1 MELINSTDL
10 QFNSQPVAEAWL
22 GNTFLWGRGVIWTG
36 LGSDNNWSTAANWYK
51 LQVPPT
57 FALIQFTGTTRLTA
71 ANDFS
76 VDRPINNITFNS
88 SAGSFMLSGNRFILN
103 SGTIANNSSS
113 TQTINNDVKLGSG
126 VNYINANTGNITF
139 NGLLSGIG
147 SVSKTGNGTVKV
159 SVVRSIFTGS
169 VTVSGGTLQFDN
181 LTTNGGVD
189 LASISPSSINLHNNS
204 TLNIYANFISGANN
218 RVTYTGRTINFN
230 SIGSQTVSI
239 TGNILFNNSTF
250 VTNGGPKKY
259 ISAPLENGSNYFNAQ
274 FTSIIYDV
282 SDGTDDVDLEVSANM
297 YFQKPIKTGTGKIS
311 IVAPYSTG
319 IAGPLTISAG
329 TFDVGGTCSLP
340 LNFTNNISTI
350 INNGTFSYSSSVNSN
365 CSNYVISGTGNLIK
379 SGTSILNLSADR
391 CSYIGSTSIING
403 SIIITKNIATATF
416 TPTTLTVNFSTPP
429 SIGNT
434 FRFFSGSTVQ
444 SYPSV
449 SLIGAPGR
457 TASYDSPTSTLS
469 IIS

>member
-1 MELINSTDL
+1 MELSSATDI
-10 QFNSQPVAEAWL
+10 QFSNLPAVQVWKGASLVW
-22 GNTFLWGRGVIWTG
+22 NRGLYWSG
-36 LGSDNNWSTAANWYK
+36 LGSDNNWSTDNNWSG
-51 LQVPPT
+51 LASPVNLSP
-57 FALIQFTGTTRLTA
+57 IQFAGTNRLSA
-71 ANDFS
+71 FNDLP
-76 VDRPINNITFNS
+76 VDTTFESITFGSNS
-88 SAGSFMLSGNRFILN
+88 GSFQLSGNGFIIGSSGIKSNSLN
-103 SGTIANNSSS
+103 N
-113 TQTINNDVKLGSG
+113 QTINNDVKLSTGTNIIST
-126 VNYINANTGNITF
+126 NDGNITF
-139 NGLLSGIG
+139 NGLLSGNG
-147 SVSKTGNGTVKV
+147 SLHKTGSGQVNV
-159 SVVRSIFTGS
+159 SVARSIFTGALS
-169 VTVSGGTLQFDN
+169 VIDGIFQFNN
-181 LTTNGGVD
+181 LSSNGGVD
-189 LASISPSSINLHNNS
+189 LASISPSSINLYNNS
-204 TLNIYANFISGANN
+204 TLNIYANFISGVNN
-218 RVTYTGRTINFN
+218 RATYTGRTINFN

-259 ISAPLENGSNYFNAQ
+259 ISAPLENGSNFFNAQ
-274 FTSIIYDV
+274 FTSITYDV

-319 IAGPLTISAG
+319 IAGPLTISGG

-350 INNGTFSYSSSVNSN
+350 INNGTFFYSSSVNSN

-379 SGTSILNLSADR
+379 SGTSSLTLSSAR
-391 CSYIGSTSIING
+391 CTYNGYTSITNG
-403 SIIITKNIATATF
+403 SIVATRNTATATF

-449 SLIGAPGR
+449 SLIGATGR
-457 TASYDSPTSTLS
+457 TASYNTSNSTLTIDS
-469 IIS
+469 